1 MREVRLFLGRDGY
14 TLSISKASSHALI
27 SFIDIVTI
35 IHNINTIDIIEI
47 TCYTCGQKGA
57 RTMTTSDD
65 PLMREI
71 AALLRELVHALG
83 EPTIAAWTELDF
95 TLPQLKTLKV
105 LAHEGPSSIGHI
117 ALRLGIGQPTA
128 SHLVERLVQADLVE
142 RAEDPANRRRTIA
155 RLSSS
160 GEELIGQLRGTRGE
174 QLFVWLSELDATDL
188 HALRRGLQ
196 ALVRVA
202 RGRPSVPRADEA
214 IT

>member
-1 MREVRLFLGRDGY
+1 
-14 TLSISKASSHALI
+14 
-27 SFIDIVTI
+27 
-35 IHNINTIDIIEI
+35 
-47 TCYTCGQKGA
+47 
-57 RTMTTSDD
+57 MTTSDD

-117 ALRLGIGQPTA
+117 ALRLGVGQPTA

-174 QLFVWLSELDATDL
+174 QLFVWLGELDATDL
-188 HALRRGLQ
+188 HALRQGLQ

-202 RGRPSVPRADEA
+202 RSQVAPPLSDET

>member
-1 MREVRLFLGRDGY
+1 
-14 TLSISKASSHALI
+14 
-27 SFIDIVTI
+27 
-35 IHNINTIDIIEI
+35 
-47 TCYTCGQKGA
+47 
-57 RTMTTSDD
+57 MTTSDD

-71 AALLRELVHALG
+71 AALLQELVHALG

-174 QLFVWLSELDATDL
+174 QLFVWLSELDTTDL
-188 HALRRGLQ
+188 HALRQGLQ

>member
-1 MREVRLFLGRDGY
+1 
-14 TLSISKASSHALI
+14 
-27 SFIDIVTI
+27 
-35 IHNINTIDIIEI
+35 
-47 TCYTCGQKGA
+47 
-57 RTMTTSDD
+57 MTTSDD

-117 ALRLGIGQPTA
+117 ALRLGVGQPTA

-196 ALVRVA
+196 ALVRVT

>member
-1 MREVRLFLGRDGY
+1 
-14 TLSISKASSHALI
+14 
-27 SFIDIVTI
+27 
-35 IHNINTIDIIEI
+35 
-47 TCYTCGQKGA
+47 
-57 RTMTTSDD
+57 MTTSDD

-71 AALLRELVHALG
+71 AALLQELVHALG
-83 EPTIAAWTELDF
+83 EPTIAVWTELDF

-105 LAHEGPSSIGHI
+105 LAHEGSASIGHI
-117 ALRLGIGQPTA
+117 ADRLGVGQPTA
-128 SHLVERLVQADLVE
+128 SHLVERLVQAGFVE
-142 RAEDPANRRRTIA
+142 RADDPANRRRTLA

-160 GEELIGQLRGTRGE
+160 GEELIGNLRGTRGE